1 MMLNN
6 YQRLFSELEI
16 QGVKYC
22 SWKNNHLLERESN
35 GDGDIDLLVHPLQY
49 HEFERLLFSN
59 GFIRAESSISE
70 YPFIKHYYC
79 YDECLNKFGHLHV
92 YFKLVTGDSH
102 LKNYRLPIEDK
113 VLNASY
119 ISDFSIR
126 EAHPFHQAEIYMLR
140 KYIKS
145 SSLFGLFLL
154 FRESEDYKSEF
165 NYIKGRVA
173 ELGAK
178 SAPSLFKFDVGFSK
192 PPSFVNLLKIKRY
205 IKVWHRGVG
214 VIERVSQLNTRIL
227 NKLFFHRKKIV
238 NGGVIAVVGLDGSGK
253 SSAVEMLSKWLSKE
267 FTIKIFHFGRP
278 PATLLT
284 YPIRIMLWV
293 RRVVFL
299 KNASGSLVDS
309 SNNKL
314 SLISKIRYLALAFER
329 VVLMRNAH
337 RFSLNGG
344 IAILDRYPSNN
355 IGKMDSQRIPDLN
368 SFFGRLE
375 STLYESMKIA
385 DMLLKFNVDVE
396 EAVRRNS
403 SRIKKD
409 KETDE
414 EIRIRFNINDRLQYS
429 SLLEHEI
436 DAMQPKDEVHKQLK
450 ALVWGYIVA
459 TN

>member
-1 MMLNN
+1 MLRI
-6 YQRLFSELEI
+6 YKELFIACCKHKI
-16 QGVKYC
+16 QYC
-22 SWKNNHLLERESN
+22 SWKNNNFLQEELL
-35 GDGDIDLLVHPLQY
+35 GVGDIDLLVSSTQSHL
-49 HEFERLLFSN
+49 FEKILNDS
-59 GFIRAESSISE
+59 GFIRVFSSISE
-70 YPFIKHYYC
+70 YPFIRHYYS
-79 YDECLNKFGHLHV
+79 YDVMMDKFVHLHV
-92 YFKLVTGDSH
+92 YYKLITGDSH
-102 LKNYRLPIEDK
+102 LKEYRFPVEALMLK
-113 VLNASY
+113 H
-119 ISDFSIR
+119 SILSR
-126 EAHPFHQAEIYMLR
+126 KGIKEAHPSHQADMYMLR

-145 SSLFGLFLL
+145 SSLLGLFLL

-165 NYIKGRVA
+165 NYIKGRISDNSV
-173 ELGAK
+173 K
-178 SAPSLFKFDVGFSK
+178 SPPSLFKFDVEFLK
-192 PPSFVNLLKIKRY
+192 PLSFVNLLKIKRH

-214 VIERVSQLNTRIL
+214 VVERVSQLNTRIL

-238 NGGVIAVVGLDGSGK
+238 NGGVIAIAGLDGSGK

-314 SLISKIRYLALAFER
+314 SLISKIRYLALALER

-355 IGKMDSQRIPDLN
+355 IGKMDSQRIPDSN

-429 SLLEHEI
+429 SMLEHEI

-450 ALVWGYIVA
+450 VLVWEYIVA

>member
-1 MMLNN
+1 MLGIYKILIDQMHGEGIN
-6 YQRLFSELEI
+6 
-16 QGVKYC
+16 YC
-22 SWKNNHLLERESN
+22 SWKNNHDLECALS
-35 GDGDIDLLVHPLQY
+35 GDSDVDLLVSSVQLKK
-49 HEFERLLFSN
+49 FEKIAFEN
-59 GFIRAESSISE
+59 GLIRVKSSISE
-70 YPFIKHYYC
+70 YPFVQHYYC
-79 YDECLNKFGHLHV
+79 FDECSNKFGHLHV
-92 YFKLVTGDSH
+92 YYKLVTGDSH
-102 LKNYRLPIEDK
+102 LKNYRFPVEDK
-113 VLNASY
+113 VLNASC
-119 ISDFSIR
+119 ISDFGIR
-126 EAHPFHQAEIYMLR
+126 EAHPSHQAEIYMLR

-145 SSLFGLFLL
+145 SSLLGLFLL
-154 FRESEDYKSEF
+154 FRESEDYQSEF
-165 NYIKGRVA
+165 KYIKGRIG
-173 ELGAK
+173 EFGAK
-178 SAPSLFKFDVGFSK
+178 RASSLFKFDVGFSK
-192 PPSFVNLLKIKRY
+192 HLSFIDLLKIKRH

-214 VIERVSQLNTRIL
+214 VIERISQLNTRIL
-227 NKLFFHRKKIV
+227 NKLFFHRKKMV
-238 NGGVIAVVGLDGSGK
+238 NGSVIAIVGLDGSGK

-299 KNASGSLVDS
+299 KLASGSLVDS

-314 SLISKIRYLALAFER
+314 SLISKIRYLALAYER

-337 RFSLNGG
+337 KFSLNGG

-355 IGKMDSQRIPDLN
+355 IGKMDSQRIDPN
-368 SFFGRLE
+368 TFIGGLE
-375 STLYESMKIA
+375 SMLYESMKVA

-414 EIRIRFNINDRLQYS
+414 EIRIRFKINDKLQYS
-429 SLLEHEI
+429 SMIEHEI
-436 DAMQPKDEVHKQLK
+436 DAMQPKDALHKHLK
-450 ALVWGYIVA
+450 VLVWEYIVA

>member
-1 MMLNN
+1 MLGIYKIFFNQMCDEGIN
-6 YQRLFSELEI
+6 
-16 QGVKYC
+16 YC
-22 SWKNNHLLERESN
+22 SWKNNHTLERALS
-35 GDGDIDLLVHPLQY
+35 GDSDVDLLVSSTQFKK
-49 HEFERLLFSN
+49 FEKIAFEN
-59 GFIRAESSISE
+59 GFIRVKSSISE
-70 YPFIKHYYC
+70 YPFVQHYYC
-79 YDECLNKFGHLHV
+79 YDEHSNKFGHLHV
-92 YFKLVTGDSH
+92 YYKLVTGDSH
-102 LKNYRLPIEDK
+102 LKNYRLPVEDK
-113 VLNASY
+113 VLNASC
-119 ISDFSIR
+119 IFDFGIR
-126 EAHPFHQAEIYMLR
+126 EAHPSHQAEMYMLR

-145 SSLFGLFLL
+145 SSLLGLFLL

-165 NYIKGRVA
+165 NYIIGRIA
-173 ELGAK
+173 ELGEK

-192 PPSFVNLLKIKRY
+192 PLSFVNLLKIKRY

-238 NGGVIAVVGLDGSGK
+238 NGSVIAVVGLDGSGK

-314 SLISKIRYLALAFER
+314 SLISKIRYLALAYER

-344 IAILDRYPSNN
+344 IAILDRHPSNN
-355 IGKMDSQRIPDLN
+355 IGKMDSQRIPDSN

-375 STLYESMKIA
+375 SMLYESMKIA

-414 EIRIRFNINDRLQYS
+414 EIRIRFKINDRLQYS
-429 SLLEHEI
+429 SMLEHEI

-450 ALVWGYIVA
+450 VLVWEYIVA